1 MAVYQISKIQIRRGK
16 ANSGVEFPQLA
27 SGELGWA
34 IDTQELFIGNG
45 SVSEGAPL
53 VGNTKILTT
62 RDEILSTAEYSYRI
76 TTPSFTTGISSNTP
90 IFRLLQSRLDD
101 RVNVSDFGAIGNG
114 IVDDTAAII
123 RAVTNLFAN
132 ITNPASTTPTN
143 RLILEFPA
151 GIYRITDTITIP
163 SFANIVGHGI
173 DKTIIQFNSD
183 HGDKIAFRT
192 VADTSTLSTT
202 TQPRKIKIADLTI
215 TTNSS
220 TTACVDL
227 SNTCNS
233 EFYNL
238 KISGSII
245 GLVNNIGIL
254 LNAEST
260 TITASNNIF
269 KNVSVNKFYYG
280 IFNNQYS
287 NNNIFDIMSISN
299 ATYGMV
305 FGNSNASN
313 QNEFNNFKFSTI
325 ANYGLNIKNGTQN
338 RISNCY
344 ISAVGTNTPQ
354 IYFTTFGNECRNITS
369 DRSATSLAGSAGTQY
384 YPEVAGVFSYTS
396 NKFTVTRS
404 ADGSL
409 FRLPLNS
416 SVDGGTITPVT
427 YTINYVYN
435 STNLI
440 RQGILTILTAVVNDS
455 MTASIDDE
463 YTGLGNALSSWE
475 QYLKLSF
482 SASIANNSII
492 VSSTNTLSADTSGSF
507 TYSFTA
513 TSTATS

>member
-62 RDEILSTAEYSYRI
+62 HDEILSTAEYSYRI
-76 TTPSFTTGISSNTP
+76 TTPGFTTGISSNTP

-114 IVDDTAAII
+114 IADDTAAII

-132 ITNPASTTPTN
+132 ITNTAN

-151 GIYRITDTITIP
+151 GIYKITDTITIP

-183 HGDKIAFRT
+183 HGDKIAFQT

-202 TQPRKIKIADLTI
+202 TQPQKIKIADLTI

-220 TTACVDL
+220 TACVDL

-238 KISGSII
+238 KISGSIM
-245 GLVNNIGIL
+245 GLANNIGIL

-299 ATYGMV
+299 VTYGMV

-325 ANYGLNIKNGTQN
+325 ANYGLKINNGTQN

-344 ISAVGTNTPQ
+344 ISAVGTTTPQ

-369 DRSATSLAGSAGTQY
+369 DRSATSLAGSLVTRY

-416 SVDGGTITPVT
+416 SVDGGSITPVT

-440 RQGILTILTAVVNDS
+440 RHGILTVVATANAC
-455 MTASIDDE
+455 TINDE
-463 YTGLGNALSSWE
+463 YTGLGSNLSSWE
-475 QYLKLSF
+475 QYLELSF
-482 SASIANNSII
+482 SASIAHNSII
-492 VSSTNTLSADTSGSF
+492 VSSTNTMSETTGGSF